1 MFKFEREQKVFD
13 IAGVK
18 VGGQP
23 GENPPVLIGSIFYH
37 GHKIVVDANTG
48 KFHKEEAE
56 RLINLQD
63 EFSAR
68 TGIPCML
75 DVVASTKEAMERFIS
90 FVADATKIPFL
101 IDALTTAVR
110 IAGVKYANETGLR
123 ERVVYNSLM
132 PETKPEEFDAVK
144 ESKVDSAILLAY
156 KGGVANSKARVKML
170 KDLLSKAEEAGINK
184 PLLDTFV
191 IDIPSLSLACK
202 ALLDLKRE
210 LGLPCGCG
218 AHNAIA
224 TWVGLKERLGA
235 QAIKPCAVT
244 VNVAPI
250 ILGADFILYGPI
262 EDCKYVFPAAYAIYT
277 SYKYVR
283 KMEEQLKL

>member
-1 MFKFEREQKVFD
+1 
-13 IAGVK
+13 

-37 GHKIVVDANTG
+37 GHKIVIDANTG
-48 KFHKEEAE
+48 NFHKEEAE
-56 RLINLQD
+56 KLVALQE
-63 EFSAR
+63 EFSTK

-75 DVVASTKEAMERFIS
+75 DVVASTKEAMERFIG
-90 FVADATKIPFL
+90 FVADVTRSPFL
-101 IDALTTAVR
+101 IDAPTLEAKV
-110 IAGVKYANETGLR
+110 AGVKYANEIGVR
-123 ERVVYNSLM
+123 ERVIYNSLT
-132 PETKPEEFDAVK
+132 P
-144 ESKVDSAILLAY
+144 ESKPDEFSILKENNVESAILLAY
-156 KGGVANSKARVKML
+156 KGGVVSSRTRVKML
-170 KDLLSKAEEAGINK
+170 KDLLCKAEEAGVSK

-235 QAIKPCAVT
+235 HAIKPCVVT

-250 ILGADFILYGPI
+250 ILGADFLLYGPI
-262 EDCKYVFPAAYAIYT
+262 EDCKYIFPAVYT
-277 SYKYVR
+277 IHTAYKYLKKVG
-283 KMEEQLKL
+283 EQLKF